1 MYVGPVGYRSDVQW
15 CNVLDWHISGSVKLW
30 TTMTTTCV
38 EQPCLQTTES
48 SCCKLAGQPS
58 SRRNDEALFEEVL
71 WQQTADDADNE
82 LDEHNAG
89 KTEADKE
96 GLLSRLLWLFL
107 PVSIHTV

>member
-1 MYVGPVGYRSDVQW
+1 
-15 CNVLDWHISGSVKLW
+15 
-30 TTMTTTCV
+30 MTKTCV

-48 SCCKLAGQPS
+48 SCCKLAEQPS

-82 LDEHNAG
+82 LDENNAG

-96 GLLSRLLWLFL
+96 GLLSRLRDYSYQFLFI
-107 PVSIHTV
+107 PCGSFGPRTVGTDV